1 MASFTRRR
9 SPAAAWSVDD
19 ASTFAAQKEFK
30 LLQLLSTDKKAFTTA
45 RRLGLFSTQPQSQQ
59 TARSGA
65 AAKVA
70 SVRRTPGAASGRTAE
85 PNSRQRRSALRS
97 ARRHAQ
103 LQVQVYRTAIAIL
116 YICRLRRRCRL
127 RRDLADLESL
137 ENSAHDNNSGFQV
150 GFVPTSSGLME
161 ASRSRR
167 RDRPPSSASSSSS
180 ASRASSSSSAELL
193 AGFYRAQCPP
203 TLLQAGV
210 TRKQQRKATPAPS
223 YAGRM

>member
-1 MASFTRRR
+1 MPSFARRR
-9 SPAAAWSVDD
+9 PPTAAWSVDD

>member
-1 MASFTRRR
+1 MPSSARRR
-9 SPAAAWSVDD
+9 SPAAVWSVDD

-30 LLQLLSTDKKAFTTA
+30 LLQLLSTDKKAFSTA
-45 RRLGLFSTQPQSQQ
+45 RRLGLFSARPQPQQ

-65 AAKVA
+65 AAKA
-70 SVRRTPGAASGRTAE
+70 APVRRKPNAASGRSAE

-127 RRDLADLESL
+127 RSDLADLESL
-137 ENSAHDNNSGFQV
+137 ENSVHDDDSGFQV
-150 GFVPTSSGLME
+150 RLVSVSSALME
-161 ASRSRR
+161 VSRSRR
-167 RDRPPSSASSSSS
+167 RDRPPSASSS
-180 ASRASSSSSAELL
+180 AASSTSSLGSAALPG
-193 AGFYRAQCPP
+193 GFYQARCPP
-203 TLLQAGV
+203 ALLQMGGQ
-210 TRKQQRKATPAPS
+210 RKQQRTAVPAPP

>member
-1 MASFTRRR
+1 MRPSLVAGCRLRR
-9 SPAAAWSVDD
+9 WSVDD
-19 ASTFAAQKEFK
+19 ASIFAAQKEFK

-167 RDRPPSSASSSSS
+167 RDRPPSSASSS
-180 ASRASSSSSAELL
+180 AASSTSSSGSALPG
-193 AGFYRAQCPP
+193 GFYQAQCPP
-203 TLLQAGV
+203 ALLQTGGQ
-210 TRKQQRKATPAPS
+210 RKQPRTVVPTPP

>member
-167 RDRPPSSASSSSS
+167 RDRPPSSASSS
-180 ASRASSSSSAELL
+180 AAL
-193 AGFYRAQCPP
+193 
-203 TLLQAGV
+203 
-210 TRKQQRKATPAPS
+210 
-223 YAGRM
+223 

>member
-9 SPAAAWSVDD
+9 SPAAAWSVGD

-167 RDRPPSSASSSSS
+167 RDRPPSSASSS
-180 ASRASSSSSAELL
+180 AASSTSSSGSAALPG
-193 AGFYRAQCPP
+193 GFYQAQCPP
-203 TLLQAGV
+203 ALLQTGGQ
-210 TRKQQRKATPAPS
+210 RKQPRTVVPTPP